1 MSGNCPRRELAN
13 GHPGFKLPTLKPPI
27 HKIKKPQSK
36 DCGTKGMV
44 GPSGFEPETFCTP
57 SKRATRLRY
66 GPLWWEILD
75 SNQ

>member
-1 MSGNCPRRELAN
+1 
-13 GHPGFKLPTLKPPI
+13 
-27 HKIKKPQSK
+27 
-36 DCGTKGMV
+36 MV

-66 GPLWWEILD
+66 GPWWEILD